1 MKRSSALLLVLLAI
15 FTLPPDA
22 KAVDQPMTSGALAT
36 RNQDP
41 VAPQSTSS
49 NTAFWQTFGGVY
61 GGCDGPVLD
70 MAVTDNGD
78 IFLAGN
84 FVWCGGVRVNHIAR
98 FDGTNFYPL
107 GDPDNPGLSSEVYAV
122 ETDGNLVYVGGSF
135 DKAGDSEG
143 SGAALNGVARWDG
156 SNWNNMGGG
165 LSNYGV
171 VNAIAILKVSLTES
185 LVYVGGEFT
194 EAGNVAAANIAAWSS
209 STQKW
214 QSLKDTPSS
223 NVSNDR
229 VWALAI
235 DNRDGRTDLYVG
247 GKITSIGNVVAANNI
262 VRWSHQNQQ
271 WSTLGGTGPS
281 TNNSQTTTV
290 KSLFRDGSSLYVS
303 GTFSTVVGVPNTNS
317 LARYSIDE
325 NNWGSV
331 VPADSVLTYLDDVV
345 LTGGALFALSRFK
358 DLPHGG
364 GYTLGAWRGTEWSYA
379 HAEGSADDNR
389 VVISSADQVSMLAH
403 NGKLYIGG
411 DIASVGGAAA
421 SGFAALDLSSG
432 LWETFGASE
441 NANGLRSYSSP
452 AQVYAIASVGNDVYV
467 GGDFNY
473 AGNVSA
479 NGIARWDG
487 SQWHQ
492 LGTNFDSNGVFDSS
506 QNELPGRVQTL
517 LKITRNGQ
525 PYLVVGGNFDQIG
538 DRNGVVTARNIA
550 VWNPGSQ
557 TWINLD
563 FGIGGTSVN
572 ALARLDDDD
581 LNILVGGN
589 FQKNA
594 TESAS
599 DVTLNNLAIWN
610 FFTSSWSPIS
620 VVDGA
625 AGEVGLEDDVQE
637 IIKVGNGYYIGGQ
650 FVDVGGVTVN
660 HITKMVFE
668 GNFGQARFSALKP
681 TGGTAGIDVDFSPVT
696 ALAADQDYLYV
707 SAQNFT
713 SAGGVPV
720 NNIARWH
727 LTDQTWSPL
736 GTGLTGDSGDHYANA
751 LVVFNDQLYA
761 GGKFDEAGG
770 ISVTGLAVWDI
781 ESESWQQAGSG
792 VNLAGPLPVIL
803 RAMAV
808 TENGNRL
815 YLGGRYLRTVNS
827 ELSVALA
834 SYGLDS
840 IFYSSFGPNQ

>member
-1 MKRSSALLLVLLAI
+1 MNRSSALLLVLLAI
-15 FTLPPDA
+15 FTLAPDA
-22 KAVDQPMTSGALAT
+22 KAADQPMTSGPLAT

-41 VAPQSTSS
+41 LPPQSTPS

-61 GGCDGPVLD
+61 GGCDGTVWD

-78 IFLAGN
+78 IFLAGD
-84 FVWCGGVRVNHIAR
+84 FDWCGDVRVNHIAR
-98 FDGTNFYPL
+98 FDGTNFHAL
-107 GDPDNPGLSSEVYAV
+107 GDPDNPGLSDSVYAV
-122 ETDGNLVYVGGSF
+122 KTDGNLVYVGGRF

-143 SGAALNGVARWDG
+143 AGAALNSVARWDG
-156 SNWNNMGGG
+156 STWNSMSGG
-165 LSNYGV
+165 LSDTFYGRAQV
-171 VNAIAILKVSLTES
+171 QAIAILKVSPSES
-185 LVYVGGEFT
+185 LVYVGGTFT
-194 EAGNVAAANIAAWSS
+194 DAGKVAAFNIAAWSS
-209 STQKW
+209 STQQW
-214 QSLKDTPSS
+214 QDLDDTPS
-223 NVSNDR
+223 NNQQGDTVY
-229 VWALAI
+229 ALAI

-247 GKITSIGNVVAANNI
+247 GKIASIGNVVAANNI
-262 VRWSHQNQQ
+262 ARWDGQN
-271 WSTLGGTGPS
+271 WHTLDGTGPS

-303 GTFSTVVGVPNTNS
+303 GTFSSVAGIPNTAS
-317 LARYSIDE
+317 LALYSIDG
-325 NNWGSV
+325 NSWSSV

-345 LTGGALFALSRFK
+345 LTGGALFALSRFR

-364 GYTLGAWRGTEWSYA
+364 GYTLGAFRGNEWSYA
-379 HAEGSADDNR
+379 YAEGSADDNR
-389 VVISSADQVSMLAH
+389 VVISSANQVSMLAH

-411 DIASVGGAAA
+411 NLASVGGQAA
-421 SGFAALDLSSG
+421 SGFAELDLTTG
-432 LWETFGASE
+432 VWKTFGATE
-441 NANGLRSYSSP
+441 NANGLRRYSIP

-492 LGTNFDSNGVFDSS
+492 LGTNFDSNGVFDSPFNGS
-506 QNELPGRVQTL
+506 AGLVKTL

-525 PYLVVGGNFDQIG
+525 PYLVVGGNFEQIG
-538 DRNGVVTARNIA
+538 DRNGVVDAENIA

-589 FQKNA
+589 FQSNA
-594 TESAS
+594 SESES
-599 DVTLNNLAIWN
+599 DVTLNNLARWS
-610 FFTSSWSPIS
+610 FFPPSWHPIS
-620 VVDGA
+620 VVDG

-668 GNFGQARFSALKP
+668 GDFTQARFSALKP
-681 TGGTAGIDVDFSPVT
+681 AGGTAGIDVDFSRVT

-707 SAQNFT
+707 SAENFT
-713 SAGGVPV
+713 SAGGVSV

-727 LTDQTWSPL
+727 LTNETWSPL
-736 GTGLTGDSGDHYANA
+736 GTGLTGNFGQHYADA
-751 LVVFNDQLYA
+751 LVVFNNQLYA
-761 GGKFDEAGG
+761 GGDFDEAGG
-770 ISVTGLAVWDI
+770 ISASGFAAWDI
-781 ESESWQQAGSG
+781 ASERWQQAGSG
-792 VNLAGPLPVIL
+792 VNLGGAGSSVEVT
-803 RAMAV
+803 AMAV
-808 TENGNRL
+808 TEDSKRL
-815 YLGGRYLRTVNS
+815 YLGGQDLRTVNS

-840 IFYSSFGPNQ
+840 IFYSSFE